1 MAISVSCVMFVVL
14 VSSTIL
20 IVNENFA
27 VHAVYSFD
35 LEVLVTLVN
44 SPKVY
49 MEWRRT
55 TARDQNVLLERH

>member
-1 MAISVSCVMFVVL
+1 MFVVL

-27 VHAVYSFD
+27 VHAVYSFV